1 MDTSKKEGKWVN
13 AKKTDKSQI
22 LSPYAC
28 KHENE
33 ITNIETSLNK
43 LDKKID
49 ILIDINT
56 KLSVQEE
63 RLTNVEKRQEEITNR
78 LWYVCG
84 GTIIALIGAFMK
96 FLL

>member
-1 MDTSKKEGKWVN
+1 MTKDTTT
-13 AKKTDKSQI
+13 TDKSQI

-33 ITNIETSLNK
+33 ITNIETSLEK

-49 ILIDINT
+49 VLIDINS
-56 KLSVQEE
+56 KLQVQEE
-63 RLTNVEKRQEEITNR
+63 RISNLEKRQNEITSR

-84 GTIIALIGAFMK
+84 GTILALIGAFIQMIK
-96 FLL
+96 